1 MPALVRRASSISY
14 ERLFEHGRQ
23 QSFKRMKRS
32 ARLFVKI
39 LKKAVASDPALR
51 SAKAI
56 AITLTF
62 RDMAAF
68 KQCKERKPR
77 SGFAQFMRNLTQ
89 YIERKGVRVLGYGAV
104 IETQARGVPHYH
116 ILLVVSKYI
125 RLPKP
130 DKWIWKYGSSS
141 ISSLGSVNRLSVNY
155 LVKYLQKPAQKGW
168 ATFEGRVMN
177 GDTGRWQV
185 NDPLYGVKK
194 FIWVLRL
201 PDWREVFRWLRLP
214 DYIRRFSYFFKE
226 LPKKISG
233 AGWFFDQA
241 KVLLMT
247 DARVL
252 FHAGGTETYTE
263 GHFFV
268 KHQTLERAPA
278 TVITFI
284 SANFIGILE
293 GVDRDF
299 VENFRAMDWHD
310 RIEYGLWFP
319 IDAEVE
325 TVLTSNAGMGYADI
339 LKLPLVM
346 QV

>member
-23 QSFKRMKRS
+23 QSFKKLKRS
-32 ARLFVKI
+32 SRLFVKI

-62 RDMAAF
+62 KDMASF
-68 KQCKERKPR
+68 IRSKKRKPR
-77 SGFAQFMRNLTQ
+77 SGFAQFMKDLTQ

-116 ILLVVSKYI
+116 ILLITSKYI

-130 DKWIWKYGSSS
+130 DKWVWKYGSSS

-201 PDWREVFRWLRLP
+201 SDWKEVFRWLRLP
-214 DYIRRFSYFFKE
+214 DYIRRFSYFFQE

-233 AGWFFDQA
+233 AGWFFDQS

-247 DARVL
+247 DACVL
-252 FHAGGTETYTE
+252 FHAGGSETYTE

-268 KHQTLERAPA
+268 KRQTLERAPMS
-278 TVITFI
+278 VITFI
-284 SANFIGILE
+284 GVNFIGILCD
-293 GVDRDF
+293 VDRDF

-319 IDAEVE
+319 LDASVE

>member
-39 LKKAVASDPALR
+39 LKKAVASDPTLR
-51 SAKAI
+51 TAKAI

-77 SGFAQFMRNLTQ
+77 SGIAQFLKDTVQ
-89 YIERKGVRVLGYGAV
+89 YIERKGVQVIGYGV
-104 IETQARGVPHYH
+104 VLELQARGVPHYH
-116 ILLVVSKYI
+116 ILLIVNKYI
-125 RLPKP
+125 RLRKP
-130 DKWIWKYGSSS
+130 DQWLWNYGSSS
-141 ISSLGSVNRLSVNY
+141 IASLGSVNRLSVNY

-168 ATFEGRVMN
+168 ATYEDRIMN
-177 GDTGRWQV
+177 CDTGRWQV

-252 FHAGGTETYTE
+252 FHAGGTEDFTE
-263 GHFFV
+263 GHFFIRHEV
-268 KHQTLERAPA
+268 LERAPA